1 MRKQTRR
8 SISLSGPLYARVRAY
23 CEAAGISLSS
33 LVEGVVAQHLGG
45 APSSE
50 GNDSEEDELLEAS
63 EDREESLR
71 VAPVEDLQEVDPTTA
86 ARQEVEHV
94 KDEQPEE
101 QPVKRAPEEQPVER
115 EPERRIAPRRPAAD
129 PALRVRSSEPDN
141 PELGGYIPPHLL
153 F

>member
-8 SISLSGPLYARVRAY
+8 SISISGPLYARVRAY
-23 CEAAGISLSS
+23 CEVTGISLSS
-33 LVEGVVAQHLGG
+33 LVERVVAQHLGG
-45 APSSE
+45 SPSSE
-50 GNDSEEDELLEAS
+50 SNVEADEPLDVPEEHEA
-63 EDREESLR
+63 LGP
-71 VAPVEDLQEVDPTTA
+71 APVELLQEVDLISA

-94 KDEQPEE
+94 EDEQPEE

-129 PALRVRSSEPDN
+129 PALRVRLSEPDN